1 MHGQLTPSEQG
12 IRNGRSPDPNVRE
25 TSIPLFKEAE
35 DTIYISSDHNERLI
49 EDSSAAHTRMGGA

>member
-35 DTIYISSDHNERLI
+35 DIYISSDHNERLI